1 MMENKEWVIAP
12 EMQPKISD
20 YGYDLPRA
28 LSAVVGVRSIIP
40 EDASTADA
48 LGTERMGH
56 GVVIG
61 RNGLVLTIG
70 YLVTEA
76 ETVWLKSHDG
86 RSVPGHVLA
95 FDQETGFGLVQP
107 LTKLDLP
114 SLDFGC
120 SARTQA
126 GDRVVV
132 AGAGGRAH
140 AIAARIVSKQQ
151 FAGYWEY
158 FLDEAIFTAPFH
170 PNWGGT
176 AMIGSEGELL
186 GIGSLQLER
195 SREGAKA
202 EPINMIVPIDILKP
216 VLDDLVKLGRANRP
230 VRPWLG
236 LYSTEIDDHI
246 VVAGVAKRGPA
257 RRAEL
262 KTGDVVLAVGH
273 HEVRELADFYRR
285 IWSLGSAGVNVP
297 LTIHREGDTFDVT
310 IKSGER
316 AQFLK
321 QPNLH

>member
-1 MMENKEWVIAP
+1 MAGTEWVIAQ
-12 EMQPKISD
+12 ELQPKVSD
-20 YGYDLPRA
+20 YGYDLHRA
-28 LSAVVGVRSIIP
+28 LNSVVGVRALVP

-56 GVVIG
+56 GVLIG
-61 RNGLVLTIG
+61 ERGLILTIG

-76 ETVWLKSHDG
+76 NEVWLKLSDG

-95 FDQETGFGLVQP
+95 FDQETGFGLIQP
-107 LTKLDLP
+107 LTKLGFP
-114 SLDFGC
+114 GLDFGV
-120 SARTQA
+120 SAKTQA

-140 AIAARIVSKQQ
+140 SVAARIISKQQ

-158 FLDEAIFTAPFH
+158 YLDEAIFTAPFH

-176 AMIGSEGELL
+176 AMIGAQGELL

-195 SREGAKA
+195 AREGAKA
-202 EPINMIVPIDILKP
+202 EPINMIVPIDLLKP
-216 VLDDLVKLGRANRP
+216 VLDDLVKTGHANRP

-246 VVAGVAKRGPA
+246 VIAGVAKRGPA

-262 KTGDVVLAVGH
+262 KIGDIVLAVDN
-273 HEVRELADFYRR
+273 HEVRELADFYHRV
-285 IWSLGSAGVNVP
+285 WALGAAGVNVP

-310 IKSGER
+310 IRSGER
-316 AQFLK
+316 SQFLK

>member
-1 MMENKEWVIAP
+1 MATSELIIAP
-12 EMQPKISD
+12 EMQPKPSD
-20 YGYDLPRA
+20 YDYDLPRA
-28 LSAVVGVRSIIP
+28 LSAVVGVRAIVP
-40 EDASTADA
+40 EDASTADT
-48 LGTERMGH
+48 LGTERLGH
-56 GVVIG
+56 GVIIE
-61 RNGLVLTIG
+61 NGLVLTIG

-76 ETVWLKSHDG
+76 ETIWLKLFDG
-86 RSVPGHVLA
+86 RSVAGHVLA
-95 FDQETGFGLVQP
+95 FDQETGFGLIQP

-114 SLDFGC
+114 HLSFGQ
-120 SARTQA
+120 SGKTQA
-126 GDRVVV
+126 GDKVVV

-140 AIAARIVSKQQ
+140 AVAARIVSKQE

-176 AMIGSEGELL
+176 GMIGATGELL

-216 VLDDLVKLGRANRP
+216 VLEDLTKFGRANRP

-262 KTGDVVLAVGH
+262 KIGDVVLAVDNQ
-273 HEVRELADFYRR
+273 EIRDLAGFYQQ

-316 AQFLK
+316 TQFLK

>member
-1 MMENKEWVIAP
+1 MMESRELVVAP
-12 EMQPKISD
+12 ELQPKISD
-20 YGYDLPRA
+20 YAFDLPRA
-28 LSAVVGVRSIIP
+28 LSAMVGVRSLVP

-56 GVVIG
+56 GVIIG
-61 RNGLVLTIG
+61 GNGLVLTIG
-70 YLVTEA
+70 YLVMEA
-76 ETVWLKSHDG
+76 ETIWLKLADG

-95 FDQETGFGLVQP
+95 VDQETGFGLVQP
-107 LTKLDLP
+107 LTRPGLP
-114 SLDFGC
+114 ALELGNSG
-120 SARTQA
+120 RTQA

-140 AIAARIVSKQQ
+140 AVAARIIAKQP

-195 SREGAKA
+195 SREGAQA
-202 EPINMIVPIDILKP
+202 EPINMMVPIDILKP
-216 VLDDLVKLGRANRP
+216 VLDDLVKTGRANRP
-230 VRPWLG
+230 TRPWLG
-236 LYSTEIDDHI
+236 LYSTEIDEH
-246 VVAGVAKRGPA
+246 VVIAGVAKRGPA

-262 KTGDVVLAVGH
+262 KTGDVVLAVSGH
-273 HEVRELADFYRR
+273 EIQTLADFYRR
-285 IWSLGSAGVNVP
+285 IWSLGNAGVNVP

-310 IKSGER
+310 VRSGER
-316 AQFLK
+316 SQFLK

>member
-1 MMENKEWVIAP
+1 MENKEWVIAP

-20 YGYDLPRA
+20 YGYDLART

-40 EDASTADA
+40 VDASSADA

-86 RSVPGHVLA
+86 SSVPGHVLA

-107 LTKLDLP
+107 LAKLDLP
-114 SLDFGC
+114 SLEFGN

-140 AIAARIVSKQQ
+140 AVAARIVSKQQ

-195 SREGAKA
+195 SRDGAKA

-216 VLDDLVKLGRANRP
+216 VLDDLVKFGRANRP

-236 LYSTEIDDHI
+236 LYTPELDDHI
-246 VVAGVAKRGPA
+246 VVARVAKRGPA

>member
-1 MMENKEWVIAP
+1 MAGTEWIIAP
-12 EMQPKISD
+12 ELQPKSAD
-20 YGYDLPRA
+20 YGYDLNRA
-28 LSAVVGVRSIIP
+28 LGSVVGVRALVP
-40 EDASTADA
+40 EDAATADA

-56 GVVIG
+56 GVII
-61 RNGLVLTIG
+61 RENGLVLTIG

-76 ETVWLKSHDG
+76 ETVWLKLSDG
-86 RSVPGHVLA
+86 RSVSGHVLA

-107 LTKLDLP
+107 LTRLGLP
-114 SLDFGC
+114 FLELGE
-120 SARTQA
+120 SAGAQV

-132 AGAGGRAH
+132 AGAGGRTHSVA
-140 AIAARIVSKQQ
+140 AKIAAKQS

-158 FLDEAIFTAPFH
+158 YLNEAIFTAPSH

-176 AMIGSEGELL
+176 ALIGSQGELL

-195 SREGAKA
+195 TRDDAKA
-202 EPINMIVPIDILKP
+202 EPINMMVPIDVLKP
-216 VLDDLVKLGRANRP
+216 VFDDLLKFGRTNRP

-236 LYSTEIDDHI
+236 IYSTEIDDHI
-246 VVAGVAKRGPA
+246 VIAGVAKRGPA

-262 KTGDVVLAVGH
+262 KTGDVVLAVGN

-285 IWSLGSAGVNVP
+285 VWSLGSAGVNVP

-310 IKSGER
+310 IRSGER
-316 AQFLK
+316 SQFLK

>member
-1 MMENKEWVIAP
+1 MASSEWIVAP
-12 EMQPKISD
+12 ELQPKAAD
-20 YGYDLPRA
+20 YGYDLQRA
-28 LSAVVGVRSIIP
+28 LSAVVGVRSIVP
-40 EDASTADA
+40 EDAATADT
-48 LGTERMGH
+48 LGTERMGN
-56 GVVIG
+56 GVIIE
-61 RNGLVLTIG
+61 NGLVLTIG

-76 ETVWLKSHDG
+76 ETVWLKLFDG
-86 RSVPGHVLA
+86 RSVAGHVLA

-107 LTKLDLP
+107 LEKLDIPGLP
-114 SLDFGC
+114 FGQ
-120 SARTQA
+120 SAKTQA
-126 GDRVVV
+126 GDKVVV

-140 AIAARIVSKQQ
+140 SVAATIVSKQE

-158 FLDEAIFTAPFH
+158 YLSEAIFTAPFH

-176 AMIGSEGELL
+176 ALIGGKGELL
-186 GIGSLQLER
+186 GVGSLQLER

-202 EPINMIVPIDILKP
+202 EPINMMVPIDILKP
-216 VLDDLVKLGRANRP
+216 VLGDLVKSGRANRP
-230 VRPWLG
+230 LRPWLG

-262 KTGDVVLAVGH
+262 KIGDVVLAVAGQ
-273 HEVRELADFYRR
+273 EIRDLADFYRQ
-285 IWSLGSAGVNVP
+285 IWALGSAGVHVP

-316 AQFLK
+316 AKFLK

>member
-1 MMENKEWVIAP
+1 MPETEWVIAP
-12 EMQPKISD
+12 ELQPKPSD
-20 YGYDLPRA
+20 YGYDLQRA
-28 LSAVVGVRSIIP
+28 LSAVVGIHSIVP
-40 EDASTADA
+40 EDASTAET
-48 LGTERMGH
+48 LGTERLGH
-56 GVVIG
+56 GVVI
-61 RNGLVLTIG
+61 RDNGLVLTVG

-76 ETVWLKSHDG
+76 EEVWLKLHDG
-86 RSVPGHVLA
+86 RSVSGHVLA
-95 FDQETGFGLVQP
+95 FDQQTGFGLVQP
-107 LTKLDLP
+107 LTRLNLP
-114 SLDFGC
+114 ALPFGD
-120 SARTQA
+120 SGATLP

-132 AGAGGRAH
+132 AGSGGRSRSVAG
-140 AIAARIVSKQQ
+140 RIVAKQS

-176 AMIGSEGELL
+176 ALIGSAGDLL

-195 SREGAKA
+195 TREGARA
-202 EPINMIVPIDILKP
+202 EPINMMVPIDILKP
-216 VLDDLVKLGRANRP
+216 ILDDLVRYGRANRP

-236 LYSTEIDDHI
+236 LYSTEIDERI
-246 VVAGVAKRGPA
+246 VVAGLAKRGPA

-262 KTGDVVLAVGH
+262 KIGDVVLAVSG
-273 HEVRELADFYRR
+273 HEVRDLAQFYRR

-316 AQFLK
+316 TQFLK

>member
-1 MMENKEWVIAP
+1 MENKEWVIAP

-20 YGYDLPRA
+20 YGYDLART

-86 RSVPGHVLA
+86 SSVPGHVLA

-107 LTKLDLP
+107 LAKLDLP
-114 SLDFGC
+114 SLEFGN

-140 AIAARIVSKQQ
+140 AVAARIVSKQQ

-195 SREGAKA
+195 SRDGAKA

-216 VLDDLVKLGRANRP
+216 VLDDLVKFGRANRP

-236 LYSTEIDDHI
+236 LYSTEIDQRI
-246 VVAGVAKRGPA
+246 VVAGLAKRGPA

-262 KTGDVVLAVGH
+262 KTGDIILAVGGV
-273 HEVRELADFYRR
+273 EVSELGDFYRR
-285 IWSLGSAGVNVP
+285 IWSLGDAGVGVP
-297 LTIHREGDTFDVT
+297 LTVHRDGDTFDVT
-310 IKSGER
+310 VKSGER
-316 AQFLK
+316 NQFLK
-321 QPNLH
+321 KPSVH

>member
-1 MMENKEWVIAP
+1 MAGTEWIIAP
-12 EMQPKISD
+12 ELQPKAAD
-20 YGYDLPRA
+20 YSYDLNRA
-28 LSAVVGVRSIIP
+28 LGSVVGVRALVP

-56 GVVIG
+56 GVII
-61 RNGLVLTIG
+61 RDNGLVLTIG
-70 YLVTEA
+70 YLITEA
-76 ETVWLKSHDG
+76 ETVWLKLSDG
-86 RSVPGHVLA
+86 RSVSGHVLA

-107 LTKLDLP
+107 LTKLGLP
-114 SLDFGC
+114 YLEFGE
-120 SARTQA
+120 SARAQV
-126 GDRVVV
+126 GDRVVI

-140 AIAARIVSKQQ
+140 SVAAKIAAKQS

-158 FLDEAIFTAPFH
+158 YLNEAIFTAPSH

-176 AMIGSEGELL
+176 ALIGSQGELL

-202 EPINMIVPIDILKP
+202 EPINMMVPIDILKP
-216 VLDDLVKLGRANRP
+216 VLDDLVKFGRTNHP

-236 LYSTEIDDHI
+236 IYSTEIDDHI
-246 VVAGVAKRGPA
+246 VIAGVAKRGPA

-262 KTGDVVLAVGH
+262 KIGDVVLAVGN
-273 HEVRELADFYRR
+273 HEVRELADFYRQV
-285 IWSLGSAGVNVP
+285 WSLGAAGVNVP

-310 IKSGER
+310 IRSGER
-316 AQFLK
+316 SQFLK

>member
-1 MMENKEWVIAP
+1 MADKDWKIATAL
-12 EMQPKISD
+12 QPKPSD
-20 YGYDLPRA
+20 YGYDLERA
-28 LSAVVGVRSIIP
+28 LQSVVSLRSIIP
-40 EDASTADA
+40 EDAATADS
-48 LGTERMGH
+48 LGTERAGN
-56 GVVIG
+56 GVII
-61 RNGLVLTIG
+61 RENGLVLTVG

-76 ETVWLKSHDG
+76 ETVWLKLFDG
-86 RSVPGHVLA
+86 RSISGHVLA

-107 LTKLDLP
+107 LTRLDLP
-114 SLDFGC
+114 ALPFGQ
-120 SARTQA
+120 SSEVKT

-132 AGAGGRAH
+132 AGGGGRAH
-140 AIAARIVSKQQ
+140 SVAANVVAKQQ

-176 AMIGSEGELL
+176 AMIGAKGELL

-195 SREGAKA
+195 SRQGAQA

-216 VLDDLVKLGRANRP
+216 ALDDLVKYGRTNRP

-236 LYSTEIDDHI
+236 LYSTEMDDHI

-262 KTGDVVLAVGH
+262 KIGDVVLAVAGK
-273 HEVRELADFYRR
+273 EVDDLADFYRK
-285 IWSLGSAGVNVP
+285 IWSLGTAGVNVP

-316 AQFLK
+316 AQFLR
-321 QPNLH
+321 QPSMH